1 MKTIA
6 FIILNAAEDEESQK
20 KGLVGLLYHVGPM
33 PIAGFDR
40 ELFHKGPSS
49 VYWLPIK
56 MVGLHYAFND
66 PVIRTV
72 VAFTMMSVGKHVRAK
87 LRMHDGKL
95 TAGKESW

>member
-1 MKTIA
+1 M
-6 FIILNAAEDEESQK
+6 
-20 KGLVGLLYHVGPM
+20 LYHVGPM

-66 PVIRTV
+66 PLLRTV

-87 LRMHDGKL
+87 LRLHDGKKTL
-95 TAGKESW
+95 FICSRRGYVPSTRLSSVSEWLFTS